1 MLSSK
6 EAIQITNMSM
16 ERIYQETLVD
26 IEEQIKDCVS
36 NGYNEFVYSVSKKS
50 HVSDIIEHLKSHG
63 YKVKETG
70 KFFHAGYNQISIKW

>member
-50 HVSDIIEHLKSHG
+50 HVSDIIEHLKIARIQSERDWKILSCRIQSNLH
-63 YKVKETG
+63 
-70 KFFHAGYNQISIKW
+70 